1 MKLYIYFNKA
11 RTQAVILFRR
21 ETEWCMFQ
29 WNLETNEI
37 KSGQWLRNKSVDL
50 GKSRMSEDG
59 TYFSLQARYGS
70 WHPVQ
75 TISIVPYF
83 TAIHRTFNCGARGD
97 NEETDSKLMTSDMRN
112 EIKWI
117 SCGNPD
123 LHQGGA
129 GVSGQHFDSDTKEF
143 VKTADKPTIQI
154 NDTTTYKIDQA
165 KLYKND
171 TLVHDFTEYKFEQ
184 VQAPYKGVA
193 KTKTKK
199 PL

>member
-1 MKLYIYFNKA
+1 MLYFIIRTWKKKMKLYIYFNKE

-21 ETEWCMFQ
+21 QSEWCMLQ
-29 WNLETNEI
+29 WILETDEI

-50 GKSRMSEDG
+50 GRSCMSEDG

-97 NEETDSKLMTSDMRN
+97 NEETDSKLMTSDM
-112 EIKWI
+112 EKKIQWI
-117 SCGNPD
+117 GRGNPD

-129 GVSGQHFDSDTKEF
+129 GLSGLEKSQ
-143 VKTADKPTIQI
+143 DKPTFQI
-154 NDTTTYKIDQA
+154 NETTTYKIDQS

-171 TLVHDFTEYKFEQ
+171 TLVHDFSEHKFEE
-184 VQAPYKGVA
+184 VVAPYKGLPK
-193 KTKTKK
+193 KTK
-199 PL
+199 